1 MAVVYLLLSFGA
13 ATTLFPFILM
23 VTTGFK
29 GPTDQT
35 DGKVLP
41 AYWSEDDELLKKYR
55 DDKFAGDA
63 SLLAAYEIGKDQ
75 GRTTV
80 DRYRKFLETLPSEY
94 WITGFKTPSN
104 QVTSRLTLAWQQ
116 FLHKK
121 YGSVDAINQAYG
133 EINGAI
139 QLVTVTPENLM
150 DPTWQPKGDQKWKDW
165 SEFKSQL
172 PAEFRIP
179 ITERRLWQEFL
190 RTKYK
195 NQIDAVPTAIS
206 KGAKS
211 FETIPG
217 YPLMMSVES
226 ANELR
231 PDWSEFQATG
241 IPIALKDKPMVEELW
256 RNSGGKQEIPVLSDE
271 SAFVKVNAST
281 IRKEFTWRNYH
292 YVFDYIVING
302 RALLNTMIFCGLAI
316 LLQLTVNPL
325 AAYALSRYPMP
336 ATGKILLFLLATMA
350 FPAEV
355 TMIPGFL
362 LLKDLGLL
370 NTFAALVLPAAASG
384 YMIFLL
390 KGFFDSL
397 PQEVFDSGQI
407 DGAPEW
413 VMMLKL
419 AFPLSKPVFG
429 YLALLAFMG
438 AYGAFLFAFLVAQD
452 RSMWTLT
459 VFIYQLQQMAPKP
472 VIMAATTLAAIPTVL
487 VFLGAQNVIMKGIVL
502 PGER

>member
-1 MAVVYLLLSFGA
+1 MAVVYLILSFGA
-13 ATTLFPFILM
+13 ATTLFPFVVM

-35 DGKVLP
+35 DGKVIP
-41 AYWSEDDELLKKYR
+41 AYWSEDAELLKKYR

-63 SLLAAYEIGKDQ
+63 SMISAYAIGEGS

-80 DRYRKFLETLPSEY
+80 DRYREFLETLPPEY
-94 WITGFKTPSN
+94 WVAGFKTPSN
-104 QVTSRLTLAWQQ
+104 HVTSRLALKWQSW
-116 FLHKK
+116 LRDK
-121 YGSVDAINQAYG
+121 YKTVEAINVAYG

-139 QLVTVTPENLM
+139 QLVTVPTENLM
-150 DPTWQPKGDQKWKDW
+150 DPSWQPKGDKKWLDW
-165 SEFKSQL
+165 LEFKETL

-179 ITERRLWQEFL
+179 ITDRRLWQEFL
-190 RTKYK
+190 RTQYK
-195 NQIDAVPTAIS
+195 NQIGEVRDSIKGNAKTFEEIPYLPLKMSIETAEALQPEM
-206 KGAKS
+206 GNF
-211 FETIPG
+211 FE
-217 YPLMMSVES
+217 S
-226 ANELR
+226 
-231 PDWSEFQATG
+231 G
-241 IPIALKDKPMVEELW
+241 IPMAMRDKPRVDELY
-256 RNSGGKQEIPVLSDE
+256 RDNGGMTELPILSDE
-271 SAFVKVNAST
+271 AAFVKVNAAE
-281 IRKEFTWRNYH
+281 IRSEFTWRNYK
-292 YVFDYIVING
+292 YVFDYIAING
-302 RALLNTMIFCGLAI
+302 RALINTLIFCGLAI

-325 AAYALSRYPMP
+325 AAYALSRFPMP

-413 VMMLKL
+413 VMMLKI

-459 VFIYQLQQMAPKP
+459 VFIYQLQQMAPKA